1 MFSYASTHCKPFI
14 TLHVYV
20 CVMCLSLS
28 HPEYDSISLI
38 DEKTEWQLSLKHSQ
52 VLELAFRL

>member
-38 DEKTEWQLSLKHSQ
+38 DEKTE
-52 VLELAFRL
+52 